1 MPAAENRQVRSFA
14 QRFMPISLRG
24 YKRAWLVSDVVAG
37 ATLAAVAIPETMGYT
52 SIAQT
57 PVVTGLYTVIFPTV
71 MFALLG
77 ASRLLVVGADSATA
91 AILAAGL
98 GAAAIAGV
106 TPNSAEWLAYT
117 SFIALICGVLLLI
130 ARVFRLGFLGD
141 FLSASVL
148 IGFLTGVGVQVFTG
162 QIPDMLGIPKGSGS
176 WLSQQWH
183 LIASLGDLNWATF
196 AFATATLVI
205 IVGFK
210 RFAPRVPGAI
220 IAVVLLIAVSVLTG
234 ASTRGVAVV
243 GAVQGGFPPIG
254 LPTGIDLNNW
264 FTCTVIAFS
273 CFILIIAQS
282 AATSRSF
289 AMKHGQSA
297 DVNRDIVGLS
307 AASFAAGLSG
317 TFVVNGSPTKTQI
330 LDEQRGR
337 TQLANLTMSAIVLLV
352 AMFFTAVLTDMPK
365 AVLGAIVFLIGV
377 DLIDIAGLRRIARR
391 RRSEFLIAVVT
402 AVVVCAVGVEQ
413 GVVLAIVVSIIEVV
427 RRQYTPKDF
436 VLGVSDGGPQT
447 YQSATPGT
455 QSAPGLIVF
464 RYDAELFYANANRF
478 VDDIES
484 LVEKAPDEVRWLILD
499 AAGLDDIDYSAG
511 ISLAGLLDYLASR
524 QITFAMA
531 RADTGLLDTLGAY
544 DLLDRIGPDHLYD
557 TLAEAI
563 EAFHRDIPSPL
574 TRPDA

>member
-57 PVVTGLYTVIFPTV
+57 PVVTGLYTVIFPTAV
-71 MFALLG
+71 FALLG

-220 IAVVLLIAVSVLTG
+220 IAVVLLIAVSALTG

-297 DVNRDIVGLS
+297 DVNRDIVGLP
-307 AASFAAGLSG
+307 AANFAAGLSG

-544 DLLDRIGPDHLYD
+544 DLLDRIGPNHLHD
-557 TLAEAI
+557 TLSEAI
-563 EAFHRDIPSPL
+563 EAFRRDVRSPI
-574 TRPDA
+574 TRPNA

>member
-1 MPAAENRQVRSFA
+1 
-14 QRFMPISLRG
+14 
-24 YKRAWLVSDVVAG
+24 
-37 ATLAAVAIPETMGYT
+37 
-52 SIAQT
+52 
-57 PVVTGLYTVIFPTV
+57 
-71 MFALLG
+71 
-77 ASRLLVVGADSATA
+77 
-91 AILAAGL
+91 
-98 GAAAIAGV
+98 
-106 TPNSAEWLAYT
+106 
-117 SFIALICGVLLLI
+117 
-130 ARVFRLGFLGD
+130 
-141 FLSASVL
+141 
-148 IGFLTGVGVQVFTG
+148 
-162 QIPDMLGIPKGSGS
+162 
-176 WLSQQWH
+176 
-183 LIASLGDLNWATF
+183 
-196 AFATATLVI
+196 
-205 IVGFK
+205 
-210 RFAPRVPGAI
+210 
-220 IAVVLLIAVSVLTG
+220 
-234 ASTRGVAVV
+234 
-243 GAVQGGFPPIG
+243 
-254 LPTGIDLNNW
+254 
-264 FTCTVIAFS
+264 
-273 CFILIIAQS
+273 
-282 AATSRSF
+282 
-289 AMKHGQSA
+289 
-297 DVNRDIVGLS
+297 
-307 AASFAAGLSG
+307 
-317 TFVVNGSPTKTQI
+317 VVNGSPTKTQI

-427 RRQYTPKDF
+427 RRQYKPKDF

-447 YQSATPGT
+447 YRSATPGT

-531 RADTGLLDTLGAY
+531 RADTGLRDTLAAY
-544 DLLDRIGPDHLYD
+544 DLLNRIGPDHLHD
-557 TLAEAI
+557 TLTEAI
-563 EAFHRDIPSPL
+563 EAFHRDVRSPI